1 MPVYFEYALKSS
13 LCLAVIF
20 LFYTLLLQQIT
31 YYRLNRYFLL
41 IFSILSFIIPFIN
54 VTVFIQA
61 RQLKNIPFIN
71 YFPVIVNNKMLS
83 NLGNNHITFNYRQ
96 ILSAVYIFIS
106 SVLFFR
112 LLVQLLSIR
121 KIRSKA
127 TCILTGVVD
136 IYHLS
141 EPVLPFSF
149 LNNIFINK
157 DNYSEKELQEI
168 IDHEKVHAQQKHTID
183 VLLTEMICI
192 FNWYN
197 PFAWLIKKAIREN
210 LEFIADDAVIQK
222 GADRKSYQYLL
233 LKVTGDVPSS
243 IASNL
248 KFTSLKSRIRMM
260 NKSKTGK
267 SHLLKFAFLVPLV
280 TFLLL
285 AFRNKHEIY
294 HPATKEQSAVTKTYI
309 LSSLTYS
316 VPDKKVEA
324 AVKKEKENCLLK
336 TGEAL
341 SLEMVFNEKTRL
353 KSLLEKNGYNNIGD
367 HAITFMID
375 TTLGNNSFSIQVN
388 INLTKD
394 ELSESKEESG
404 QNGNKISTRI
414 NASERSIRAAD
425 PVIQPRSTNA
435 ADKDELSKKQLVF
448 DNKLAAIQ

>member
-1 MPVYFEYALKSS
+1 MPVYSEYALKVSF
-13 LCLAVIF
+13 CLAMIF
-20 LFYTLLLQQIT
+20 LFYTSLLKQIT

-54 VTVFIQA
+54 VTVFVQA
-61 RQLKNIPFIN
+61 QQLKNVPFIN
-71 YFPVIVNNKMLS
+71 YLPVIVNNKIPS
-83 NLGNNHITFNYRQ
+83 NLVNNYITFNYRQ

-106 SVLFFR
+106 FVLFFR

-267 SHLLKFAFLVPLV
+267 SHLLKFALLVPLV

-285 AFRNKHEIY
+285 AFRNKQEIY
-294 HPATKEQSAVTKTYI
+294 NPATKEQSTATKTYI

-353 KSLLEKNGYNNIGD
+353 KSLLEKNGYNNIGN

-388 INLTKD
+388 INLAKD
-394 ELSESKEESG
+394 ELSESREESG

>member
-1 MPVYFEYALKSS
+1 
-13 LCLAVIF
+13 
-20 LFYTLLLQQIT
+20 
-31 YYRLNRYFLL
+31 
-41 IFSILSFIIPFIN
+41 
-54 VTVFIQA
+54 
-61 RQLKNIPFIN
+61 
-71 YFPVIVNNKMLS
+71 
-83 NLGNNHITFNYRQ
+83 
-96 ILSAVYIFIS
+96 
-106 SVLFFR
+106 
-112 LLVQLLSIR
+112 
-121 KIRSKA
+121 
-127 TCILTGVVD
+127 
-136 IYHLS
+136 
-141 EPVLPFSF
+141 
-149 LNNIFINK
+149 
-157 DNYSEKELQEI
+157 
-168 IDHEKVHAQQKHTID
+168 
-183 VLLTEMICI
+183 
-192 FNWYN
+192 
-197 PFAWLIKKAIREN
+197 
-210 LEFIADDAVIQK
+210 
-222 GADRKSYQYLL
+222 
-233 LKVTGDVPSS
+233 
-243 IASNL
+243 
-248 KFTSLKSRIRMM
+248 MM

-267 SHLLKFAFLVPLV
+267 SHLLKFALLVPLV

-294 HPATKEQSAVTKTYI
+294 NPATKEQSAATKTYI

-353 KSLLEKNGYNNIGD
+353 KNLLEKNGYNNIGN

-435 ADKDELSKKQLVF
+435 ADKDELSKKQLIF
-448 DNKLAAIQ
+448 DNKLVAIQ

>member
-54 VTVFIQA
+54 VTVFVQA
-61 RQLKNIPFIN
+61 QQLKNIPFIN
-71 YFPVIVNNKMLS
+71 YLPVIVNNKMSS
-83 NLGNNHITFNYRQ
+83 NLVNNYITFNYRQ

-267 SHLLKFAFLVPLV
+267 SHLLKFALLVPLV

-353 KSLLEKNGYNNIGD
+353 KSLLEKNGYNNIGN

-388 INLTKD
+388 INLAKD
-394 ELSESKEESG
+394 ELSESREESG
-404 QNGNKISTRI
+404 QSGNKISTRI
-414 NASERSIRAAD
+414 NALERSIRAAD